1 MTLLQWRASP
11 SYGFYLLCLII
22 IIIIIVYIYIYETT
36 TIFQNIGVQ
45 ALTFKLTLLEKLKS
59 CINTMESTDTASI
72 QWTIMYRSYQV
83 IVALDV

>member
-1 MTLLQWRASP
+1 MKLQQYFKTLVCKH
-11 SYGFYLLCLII
+11 LLS
-22 IIIIIVYIYIYETT
+22 
-36 TIFQNIGVQ
+36 
-45 ALTFKLTLLEKLKS
+45 KLTLLEKLKS

>member
-1 MTLLQWRASP
+1 MEGKS
-11 SYGFYLLCLII
+11 LIWI
-22 IIIIIVYIYIYETT
+22 LFVVPNNNNNNNSIYIYIYETT